1 MLRGFVEAGFSCV
14 FSTDIM
20 PESKITIEN
29 NNLADYHRQGDISL
43 FKKSDVDEIIFGHN
57 VDVLVGGP
65 PCKGFTNMGDKLE
78 DDPRNHLVDSYLRF
92 VRWTKPRV
100 VLMENVPGLKNKYG
114 GRFFRKIVN
123 GLSDEGYDVYCKILN
138 SSEYGVPQIR
148 KRIFI
153 VATKNEWDYVF
164 PVPCNKSIGRLEP
177 RKNVGQAIMDLVD
190 NNSVFNHQPLNHTEI
205 VIRRY
210 KLIREGKK
218 LPPPEELP
226 EDIRRKNFG
235 NTYQRLDRKK
245 PSTTMVP
252 GNNAFPV
259 HPTLNRSLT
268 PREAARLQ
276 SFPDQHEFFGSR
288 AVQCKLVGHA
298 VPPLLAANLAKS
310 ILDYLAGGGEN
321 GAKSDELIIR
331 RGGKLETNNISESKP
346 YTFIDL
352 FCGSGG
358 FTRGFIDSGFH
369 CVATSDF
376 DSFVEDAHRSNF
388 PDVPHIH
395 GDIRDRAIK
404 QRIYSLADKAKE
416 KHGEIE
422 FIVGGPPCQGF
433 SMAGKRRFAA
443 YDEESEND
451 DRNDLMIDFLEV
463 VAHINPRWVIIENVP
478 GITSLNDGLY
488 VEFLLSELNQ
498 IGYHVDRDNW
508 RILNAADYGVPQKRQ
523 RFVLMAYRKDLS
535 IDYIVPWPKQKYYS
549 DPRNHQKA
557 HRTVAQVISDL
568 SDESTYRELDAH
580 IPAKHHPVVR
590 ERFSYVP
597 QGERMDPEILPERLR
612 IGVKTKKPISR
623 FNHVFYR
630 LHNDR
635 PATTMV
641 PGHNA
646 FPIHPTLD
654 RTLTIREVARIQ
666 TFPDEHIFVGPIIN
680 RGKQVGNAFPPLLAS
695 VIGNRLMR
703 VIRNEWTDKT
713 ITDAARY
720 SMIDH
725 VRPYTIAKKDGTV
738 IFGITNDV
746 NASLEQLTG
755 DDSI

>member
-1 MLRGFVEAGFSCV
+1 MPKIVSLFSGGGGMLRGFIESGYSCL

-20 PESKITIEN
+20 PESKVTIEN
-29 NNLADYHRQGDISL
+29 NNLADFHWRGDITK
-43 FKKSDVDEIIFGHN
+43 FKKSDVDEILVGHD

-65 PCKGFTNMGDKLE
+65 PCKGFTNMGDKLG

-92 VRWTKPRV
+92 VRWTSPRV

-114 GRFFRKIVN
+114 GRFYRRIVN

-153 VATKNEWDYVF
+153 IATKDEWDYVF
-164 PVPCNKSIGRLEP
+164 PTPCNKSFGVLEP
-177 RKNVGQAIMDLVD
+177 RENVGQAIMDLVND
-190 NNSVFNHQPLNHTEI
+190 TTALNHQPLNHTEI
-205 VIRRY
+205 VKRRY
-210 KLIREGKK
+210 RLIPEGKK

-235 NTYQRLDRKK
+235 NTYQRLDRRK

-259 HPTLNRSLT
+259 HPTLDRSLT

-276 SFPDQHEFFGSR
+276 SFPDQHEFYGSR

-298 VPPLLAANLAKS
+298 VPPLLAANLADS
-310 ILDYLAGGGEN
+310 ILDYLAGGG
-321 GAKSDELIIR
+321 GGVAKPDELVVR
-331 RGGKLETNNISESKP
+331 RGEKVEGKNVSKTKTH
-346 YTFIDL
+346 TFIDL

-388 PDVPHIH
+388 PDTPHVH
-395 GDIRDRAIK
+395 GDIRDISVK
-404 QRIYSLADKAKE
+404 QQIYSLVDKAKS
-416 KHGEIE
+416 KYGEIE
-422 FIVGGPPCQGF
+422 FVVGGPPCQGF
-433 SMAGKRRFAA
+433 SMAGKRRFAD
-443 YDEESEND
+443 YDEEIEND
-451 DRNDLMIDFLEV
+451 NRNDLMIDFLEV
-463 VAHINPRWVIIENVP
+463 VEHINPRWVIIENVP
-478 GITSLNDGLY
+478 GITSLNDGLF
-488 VEFLLSELNQ
+488 VEFLLTELNQ

-523 RFVLMAYRKDLS
+523 RFVLMAYRKDLG

-549 DPRNHQKA
+549 DPRSHQKP
-557 HRTVAQVISDL
+557 HRTVSQVISDL
-568 SDESTYRELDAH
+568 SDESTYLELDAH
-580 IPAKHHPVVR
+580 KPPKHHPVVR

-597 QGERMDPEILPERLR
+597 QGKRMDPDILPERLR

-695 VIGNRLMR
+695 MIGNRLLR
-703 VIRNEWTDKT
+703 TIRNEWTKES
-713 ITDAARY
+713 ITDSAVY
-720 SMIDH
+720 SMID
-725 VRPYTIAKKDGTV
+725 VEAV
-738 IFGITNDV
+738 ITTMEVGIE
-746 NASLEQLTG
+746 L
-755 DDSI
+755 DSD